1 MTYPPQPPG
10 PGPGPYGPPPGQA
23 DPFGQQSFAQQQY
36 EQQMPGGYVGSPGY
50 GQPPKKRTGLVVG
63 IVIAVVV
70 LVGAG
75 VGGYFLFFHKNTAG
89 TANATPQQVVSGF
102 AQSYTSLAHTLSI
115 DDLAK
120 VKTYLCA
127 KDQDAVQA
135 IFDHEKG
142 TNGKDTSFSMRADR
156 VTTTGDGGTFML
168 TISEAG
174 NTSPP
179 HKGTLVRQNAQW
191 LVCNTLSTPN

>member
-1 MTYPPQPPG
+1 MTYPPQQ
-10 PGPGPYGPPPGQA
+10 PGPYGPPGQV
-23 DPFGQQSFAQQQY
+23 DPYGPFG
-36 EQQMPGGYVGSPGY
+36 QQMPGGYVGPPGY
-50 GQPPKKRTGLVVG
+50 GQSPKKRTGLVVG

-75 VGGYFLFFHKNTAG
+75 IGGYYLFFRKAG
-89 TANATPQQVVSGF
+89 ADNANATPQQVVSGF
-102 AQSYTSLAHTLSI
+102 AQSYTSLAHTLST
-115 DDLAK
+115 DDLAR

-135 IFDHEKG
+135 IFDHEKS
-142 TNGKDTSFSMRADR
+142 TNGKDTSFSMRADS
-156 VTTTGDGGTFML
+156 VTTTGDSGTFML

-174 NTSPP
+174 TTSPP